1 MKPIAGR
8 FSVAGTVAIA
18 ILLGS
23 ARPAA
28 AAPGGARVGTQVPD
42 AAALSEARLLAA
54 ALNSL
59 TGLTASFTQTVESA
73 ALPSPQI
80 ERGIVYLLRPG
91 RMRFEYL
98 EPRGKL
104 AIADGRQTILYLPE
118 DRQVVV
124 APLGARET
132 RSGIGL
138 LLEDP
143 VDLVSQF
150 SVSWE
155 RPAAPGEARILRL
168 TPLSGAAEYRFL
180 LVETDADHLVRTLTV
195 VDPLG
200 SKVTYRFE
208 HVTRVATLDPSLFRF
223 TAPKGVAVQEAGP

>member
-1 MKPIAGR
+1 MEPIVR
-8 FSVAGTVAIA
+8 RYPVAGTVAIA
-18 ILLGS
+18 ILLVS
-23 ARPAA
+23 AHPAT
-28 AAPGGARVGTQVPD
+28 AAPGGTRAETQDFD
-42 AAALSEARLLAA
+42 AAALSEARLLSA

-59 TGLTASFTQTVESA
+59 TGLTAAFTQTVESA

-98 EPRGKL
+98 VPKGKL
-104 AIADGRQTILYLPE
+104 AIADGRRTILYLPE
-118 DRQVVV
+118 DRQVVT
-124 APLGARET
+124 APLDARET

-143 VDLVSQF
+143 VDLVSEF
-150 SVSWE
+150 SVAWD
-155 RPAAPGEARILRL
+155 RPAGPAGARILRL
-168 TPLSGAAEYRFL
+168 TPRSGAAEYQFL

-200 SKVTYRFE
+200 SRVTYRFE
-208 HVTRVATLDPSLFRF
+208 HVTRVATLDPSLFSF
-223 TAPKGVAVQEAGP
+223 TVPKGVAVQDAGR